1 MTDDNAGLWACVLA
15 VITAWLVIELVK
27 RVDDLEEDIEL
38 IADGDTELVL
48 AKRKLAGRRVARET
62 ERTRL

>member
-1 MTDDNAGLWACVLA
+1 MDNETAGIWACVLA
-15 VITAWLVIELVK
+15 ILAAWCVVELSK
-27 RVDDLEEDIEL
+27 RVRDLEEDVEL

>member
-1 MTDDNAGLWACVLA
+1 MSETGTWACVLA
-15 VITAWLVIELVK
+15 ILTAWLVIELEKKV
-27 RVDDLEEDIEL
+27 RDLQEDVEL